1 MGNEERMENR
11 AGCIIGIIVMLAI
24 VVIILSALYA
34 RGLIRWENDKEAE
47 EVQTE
52 TEEVVSYA
60 QEADEEMTIS
70 RSEWEAM
77 RQEMQQMRKE
87 LNQLKSKKEQAVPKK
102 EQAEVK
108 KEQAKSAEE
117 KKSVVENKSEQTTI
131 NGSDITLASY
141 KQDYL
146 DHHASISLKN
156 NTDKTI
162 TSVTFRIIY
171 YDVQGNMLDYTDF
184 TRDISIDPKM
194 SKQITLPQ
202 YGSYGDYAY
211 YKSANASYADH
222 QYKIKFE
229 LKSYKTK

>member
-1 MGNEERMENR
+1 MANEERMENR

-60 QEADEEMTIS
+60 QEADEEMTVS

-87 LNQLKSKKEQAVPKK
+87 LNQLKSKK